1 LDVRLTLSRDKE
13 FVDGKKILAKVASNG
28 DSMLAIL
35 TNLMRDNFT

>member
-1 LDVRLTLSRDKE
+1 
-13 FVDGKKILAKVASNG
+13 VASNG